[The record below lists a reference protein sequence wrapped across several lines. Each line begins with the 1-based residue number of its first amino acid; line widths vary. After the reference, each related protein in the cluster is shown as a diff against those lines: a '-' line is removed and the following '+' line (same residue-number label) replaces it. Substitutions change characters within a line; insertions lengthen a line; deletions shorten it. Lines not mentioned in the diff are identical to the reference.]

1 MVNARLMLDGF
12 LSIYVILNYS
22 NWESSMI
29 PDLSSP
35 LYFVAGA
42 AFFTALTF
50 ARWPKIG
57 VRTERQRHNGIEV
70 IDVMFTVFGRG
81 PPHVRSGSPAP
92 DFEFSIYIVSK
103 RKK

>member
-1 MVNARLMLDGF
+1 
-12 LSIYVILNYS
+12 
-22 NWESSMI
+22 MI

-42 AFFTALTF
+42 AVFTALTF

-57 VRTERQRHNGIEV
+57 FRTERQRHNGIEV
-70 IDVMFTVFGRG
+70 IDVMFNVSGRRPPHLRSDG
-81 PPHVRSGSPAP
+81 PPPN
-92 DFEFSIYIVSK
+92 FEFSIYIVSK